1 MSEKGDKARKALHD
15 MRWGPHI
22 PDVIERQERMD
33 AAIKVTLEAV
43 SSLEQVN
50 ANLHEVIDGLEE
62 RLLSVLEVAVARG
75 ERLGYAD
82 EDYRETLA
90 QGDDD
95 N

>member
-1 MSEKGDKARKALHD
+1 MSEYLLSDRVRSGTDIMQRIVGGERSAL
-15 MRWGPHI
+15 
-22 PDVIERQERMD
+22 IELSDEI
-33 AAIKVTLEAV
+33 AA
-43 SSLEQVN
+43 LEQAN

-95 N
+95 GTT

>member
-1 MSEKGDKARKALHD
+1 MKLSERIREQHQEMEWPGSD
-15 MRWGPHI
+15 MLEWADEI
-22 PDVIERQERMD
+22 
-33 AAIKVTLEAV
+33 AA
-43 SSLEQVN
+43 LEQVN

-90 QGDDD
+90 QGDDG